1 MKRAIL
7 IKWVWF
13 IGLWI
18 VSVAILGM
26 IAMLIRAMI
35 L

>member
-1 MKRAIL
+1 MKRGLL

-18 VSVAILGM
+18 VSVAILGVV
-26 IAMLIRAMI
+26 AMLIRAMI